1 MAGTRVGVLAVCS
14 ALRSDILLG
23 CSRRV
28 CWCTVS
34 DLLLTKLLPEME
46 AQRAAARAAEG
57 APTVPANDTAKSPS
71 ESMDALKTR
80 ISSYNALLDDA
91 LKEVALER
99 TEDEEPT
106 DRTVGATDGS
116 LPTERA
122 KQSMPV
128 AKKQRV

>member
-1 MAGTRVGVLAVCS
+1 MCLPFCP
-14 ALRSDILLG
+14 ALRSEVLLG

-46 AQRAAARAAEG
+46 AQRAGARAAEG
-57 APTVPANDTAKSPS
+57 APAVTASDTGISP

-91 LKEVALER
+91 LKEVASVR
-99 TEDEEPT
+99 TEDEDPT
-106 DRTVGATDGS
+106 DRPVDGATAGS

-122 KQSMPV
+122 TAEQSMPA
-128 AKKQRV
+128 AKKQRM